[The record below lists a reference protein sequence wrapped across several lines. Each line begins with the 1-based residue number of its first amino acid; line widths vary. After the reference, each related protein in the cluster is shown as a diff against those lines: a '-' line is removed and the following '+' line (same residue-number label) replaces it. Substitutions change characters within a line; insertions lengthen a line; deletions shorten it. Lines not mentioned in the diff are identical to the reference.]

1 MKYLGF
7 WTRFRENQ
15 TVNLV
20 IRYHGAWVTRVE
32 LPESGSE
39 IRLGRAPEN
48 DVILSFD
55 FVSREHAR
63 VFQSDGSWFY
73 EDLRTD
79 HPRYDPNPIRLTSS
93 IIISIEGGLELLAEE
108 TFQGAE
114 TRIQD
119 RRFLTKF
126 QMRRR
131 GDKRRFALGM
141 ALSLLLIGAGY
152 LLYQGLFKKVSH
164 DANEIFG
171 MVRPTVVEFVK
182 VKEEKAIRDY
192 KKYAE
197 MKDEDFVEEMGFCTG
212 FKIAPTIVMTANHCM
227 HGTSLVD
234 GSIDFR
240 LRTFDG
246 KVHEATRILGFD
258 IKKDFLILEAPSL
271 QEYGFLKISNDPFR
285 VGEPVYTVGNVSGE
299 GLAIREGITAS
310 KTKDQNDPSIEFVR
324 FSAAASGGNSGGPL
338 VNAQGE
344 VLALVFAAT
353 WDGNYNMGAGADYL
367 REAKEKF
374 VDHTEEK
381 TVLVEPRKLLNF
393 QPLMIPYQL
402 YFPTL
407 DSAYESPDHFR
418 LLEQMNFELKLPA
431 SLEDHYRALID
442 GLNRAASE
450 KMQEVESRL
459 RQEGFRSKDWA
470 DQVSD
475 EVPMLVFGETS
486 SIFARV
492 PLPSKKNDFLILPQV
507 LSTALPMG
515 PTAYKAFLQT
525 LRNENYFSY
534 IPELQQLALRVDATQ
549 IPDETDVSIY
559 RAGNYTQRETLERIT
574 YEPFG
579 VAISALEKP
588 EEGWSETRKI
598 DANRILKVLVADGL
612 IGTSA
617 NSFYLRPNARRD
629 FLIKSFDEEVVK
641 FETTDLGGRKWQA
654 FSFRLFD
661 GLTLD
666 TYCLPLPQGVYCQSI
681 NFQATRPELL
691 KVLRENFM
699 KSQLTNRVLPGFFS
713 QVDAILDFQTKGSES
728 LPPWNDYE
736 VRREANGKLHI
747 NFKTFGLQFDLPSD
761 GSLESIRLNAAVLK
775 SKPGIR
781 WAASG
786 FEFIQKTKEPGI
798 GRRYCEVSFERK
810 NSRTSSVLAALRAEE
825 QSRERPNRK
834 RVTLDDPNPIW
845 QHEVVSV
852 KTNTPLTLYAYCVP
866 AQRYGDANQLVNFD
880 FDDRESYQPGFKLVG
895 GTGQKLSPNGIAK

>member
-1 MKYLGF
+1 
-7 WTRFRENQ
+7 
-15 TVNLV
+15 VNLV

-32 LPESGSE
+32 LPLSRSE

-63 VFQSDGSWFY
+63 VFYSEGSWFY

-79 HPRYDPNPIRLTSS
+79 HPRYDPSPIRLTPS

-126 QMRRR
+126 QVRRR
-131 GDKRRFALGM
+131 GDKRRVALGM
-141 ALSLLLIGAGY
+141 GLAFILVAGSFFI
-152 LLYQGLFKKVSH
+152 YQALFKKVSH

-171 MVRPTVVEFVK
+171 LVRPTVVEFVK
-182 VKEEKAIRDY
+182 IKEEKAVRDY

-212 FKIAPTIVMTANHCM
+212 FKIAPTIVMTANHCL

-246 KVHEATRILGFD
+246 KIHEATRILGFD

-271 QEYGFLKISNDPFR
+271 KDYRFLKISDDPFR

-310 KTKDQNDPSIEFVR
+310 KTKDQNDPTVEFVR

-374 VDHTEEK
+374 VDNTEEK
-381 TVLVEPRKLLNF
+381 TILVEPRKLLNF
-393 QPLMIPYQL
+393 QPLLIPYQL

-418 LLEQMNFELKLPA
+418 LLEQMSFELKLPA
-431 SLEDHYRALID
+431 TLEDHYRALID
-442 GLNRAASE
+442 GLNGAASE
-450 KMQEVESRL
+450 KMKEVEIRL
-459 RQEGFRSKDWA
+459 RQEGFRSKDWS

-486 SIFARV
+486 SIFARIA
-492 PLPSKKNDFLILPQV
+492 LPSKKNDFLILPQV
-507 LSTALPMG
+507 VSTALPMG
-515 PTAYKAFLQT
+515 PTAYKTFLQT
-525 LRNENYFSY
+525 FRNENYFSY
-534 IPELQQLALRVDATQ
+534 IPEGQQLALRVDPSQLADQ
-549 IPDETDVSIY
+549 NEVSLY
-559 RAGNYTQRETLERIT
+559 RAGNFTQRETLERIT

-588 EEGWSETRKI
+588 KEGWIEARKL
-598 DANRILKVLVADGL
+598 DPSRILKVLVADGL

-629 FLIKSFDEEVVK
+629 FLIKGFEEEVTP

-691 KVLRENFM
+691 KVLRDNFM
-699 KSQLTNRVLPGFFS
+699 KSQLTNRALPGFFS
-713 QVDAILDFQTKGSES
+713 QLDAILDFQQKGSEDF
-728 LPPWNDYE
+728 PPWNDFE
-736 VRREANGKLHI
+736 IRKAANGKTRI
-747 NFKTFGLQFDLPSD
+747 QFKTFGLQFELPNETSI
-761 GSLESIRLNAAVLK
+761 ESMRLNAGVFK

-781 WAASG
+781 WVANG
-786 FEFIQKTKEPGI
+786 FEFIQRTNDSAI

-834 RVTLDDPNPIW
+834 RVNLDDARPIW
-845 QHEVVSV
+845 QEDVISL
-852 KTNTPLTLYAYCVP
+852 KTNTPLTLYGYCVP
-866 AQRYGDANQLVNFD
+866 AERYGDANQLVNFD
-880 FDDRESYQPGFKLVG
+880 FDSRESYQPSFKLVG
-895 GTGQKLSPNGIAK
+895 GTDQKLSPVVPAK